1 MHVCASL
8 LVIAVI
14 AALSA
19 IAVVAAE
26 AVWREDAR
34 RMRRLA
40 RQRHRFRFDDDAGP
54 AGSTVLLTRVRG
66 ALTTDRADVT
76 IAGLLAVLSVAAFA
90 GALAVQP

>member
-1 MHVCASL
+1 MCASL

-19 IAVVAAE
+19 IAVLAAE

-40 RQRHRFRFDDDAGP
+40 RQRHRFRFDDRPGP
-54 AGSTVLLTRVRG
+54 AGPTVLLTRVRG